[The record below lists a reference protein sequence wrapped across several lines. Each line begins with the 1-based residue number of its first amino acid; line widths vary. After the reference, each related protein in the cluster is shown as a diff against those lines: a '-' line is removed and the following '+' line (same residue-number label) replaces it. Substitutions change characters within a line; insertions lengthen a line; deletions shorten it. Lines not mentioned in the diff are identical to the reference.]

1 MINLVSL
8 FNEKKIVVKLINL
21 KNVFQAHPFHLV
33 DNSPWPISISW
44 TLFYMAI
51 GAVLSM
57 QGFVMGPNLLLLGLL
72 STTIIIRIIKYNYNY
87 VFLIW
92 RC

>member
-33 DNSPWPISISW
+33 DNSP
-44 TLFYMAI
+44 
-51 GAVLSM
+51 
-57 QGFVMGPNLLLLGLL
+57 
-72 STTIIIRIIKYNYNY
+72 
-87 VFLIW
+87 
-92 RC
+92 